1 MSIFSKFQAR
11 KDDDRDVKYL
21 FFIVFIFGAIITVL
35 SSFLPDYFNRQIQL
49 AILVFLMLFYVFSVL
64 YIKNK
69 KQGSVFMLDEQIGD
83 SFYMLGFLFTITA
96 LAVALLFLK
105 DDDIDEILTKF
116 GFAIVTTLVGLVGR
130 ILLSNF
136 RKDKDQ
142 LEEEAEHQISESAR
156 KLKTQLDI
164 SIDLLTRQSENLTRS
179 ADRTLRESN
188 ASLKAFAEEN
198 SKILKESS
206 ENSKKVIEDF
216 NLKVSEISHKLSNV
230 KIPTA
235 NFENFE
241 NSVNQFITSLNDLE
255 KGIKDSNAKEELIET
270 AQSFKSLSK
279 SIDDQSMLLNNEFK
293 TTQETLR
300 SLSENLV
307 NVAKFISENL
317 KK

>member
-1 MSIFSKFQAR
+1 MILT
-11 KDDDRDVKYL
+11 KYL
-21 FFIVFIFGAIITVL
+21 
-35 SSFLPDYFNRQIQL
+35 P
-49 AILVFLMLFYVFSVL
+49 
-64 YIKNK
+64 
-69 KQGSVFMLDEQIGD
+69 
-83 SFYMLGFLFTITA
+83 
-96 LAVALLFLK
+96 
-105 DDDIDEILTKF
+105 KF